1 MQKILDENYYDF
13 IIDNSMI
20 PRYSTGDNI
29 TLLNDAHSLLHV
41 SRSVMDV
48 CDI

>member
-20 PRYSTGDNI
+20 PRYSTEI
-29 TLLNDAHSLLHV
+29 TSHY
-41 SRSVMDV
+41 
-48 CDI
+48 